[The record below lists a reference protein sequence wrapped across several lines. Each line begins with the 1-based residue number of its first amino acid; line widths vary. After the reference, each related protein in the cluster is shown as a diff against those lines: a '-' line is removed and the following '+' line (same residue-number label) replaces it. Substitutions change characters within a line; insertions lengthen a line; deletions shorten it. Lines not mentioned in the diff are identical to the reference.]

1 MLDVG
6 GFSTR
11 TCHGHSRRAF
21 LRTASSLPLTWG
33 LSPAFSTGA
42 INPGKAKSILLVWL
56 WGGPSHLDMFD
67 PIWTGL
73 ILFRTNIAISL
84 LQKLKWLQQYNN
96 NDKHKIKRRL
106 PT

>member
-33 LSPAFSTGA
+33 LSPAFNQS
-42 INPGKAKSILLVWL
+42 GKSKIDSSGVAL
-56 WGGPSHLDMFD
+56 G
-67 PIWTGL
+67 
-73 ILFRTNIAISL
+73 RT
-84 LQKLKWLQQYNN
+84 KPFG
-96 NDKHKIKRRL
+96 HV
-106 PT
+106 